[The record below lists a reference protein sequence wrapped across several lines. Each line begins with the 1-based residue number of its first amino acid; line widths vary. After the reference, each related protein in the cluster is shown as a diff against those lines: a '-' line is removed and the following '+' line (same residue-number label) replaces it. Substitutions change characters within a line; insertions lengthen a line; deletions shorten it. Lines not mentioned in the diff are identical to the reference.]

1 MLCLLGGKEVSHHW
15 EIQVAF
21 HDPHTSGS
29 GKCVHFSYALLCV
42 VINVVV
48 CVVVCVCCIVCAVCV
63 LSMCVYQCL
72 LFVYVCVC
80 CV

>member
-15 EIQVAF
+15 ETQVAF

-42 VINVVV
+42 VIS
-48 CVVVCVCCIVCAVCV
+48 VVVCVCCVRCLCVVDVCVSVFVVCVCVCV
-63 LSMCVYQCL
+63 LCVL
-72 LFVYVCVC
+72 
-80 CV
+80 